1 LQAMA
6 DGLAEHIDPKARS
19 FVEVVFSLH
28 QTDRFRELLGHAGL
42 GEVRV
47 EAKLRTLRLPPPASF
62 LWQYIDSTPLA
73 PLVAKATDSQRA
85 ALERD
90 VCRAWEAFSDDD
102 GMTLEVSI
110 TTASAVRC

>member
-1 LQAMA
+1 PQARPFA
-6 DGLAEHIDPKARS
+6 GAVSAPR
-19 FVEVVFSLH
+19 
-28 QTDRFRELLGHAGL
+28 QTDPCRGLLGHAGL
-42 GEVRV
+42 GEGRG